1 MIDVMII
8 TRDEEANL
16 PHCLAA
22 LQGWVRRTFV
32 IDSGSTDRTVE
43 IAETAG
49 ATVVHHEWEG
59 YARQKNW
66 GLENLPFESDW
77 ILILDA
83 DEVVTPALRDRLL
96 EIVSPER
103 VHRRKP
109 ASISTGSSTSSA
121 GRSGTA
127 GTTRAGTCVSSAA
140 ASPGTR
146 TARCTSTWSW
156 TGPSATSTSR

>member
-22 LQGWVRRTFV
+22 LGGWTRRVFV
-32 IDSGSTDRTVE
+32 IDSGSTDGTVE
-43 IAETAG
+43 IAQSAG
-49 ATVVHHEWEG
+49 ATVIHHDWEG

-66 GLENLPFESDW
+66 GLDNLPFESDW

-96 EIVSPER
+96 D
-103 VHRRKP
+103 RK
-109 ASISTGSSTSSA
+109 S
-121 GRSGTA
+121 
-127 GTTRAGTCVSSAA
+127 VV
-140 ASPGTR
+140 
-146 TARCTSTWSW
+146 
-156 TGPSATSTSR
+156 